1 MNEDKQRKM
10 SLWIRTNL
18 ENIGK
23 AIKAAQEAREDPNSP
38 VTSGTDALKV
48 AATVLN
54 TLVDIPLLPEFVE
67 QLIFETAITVV
78 VELARA
84 IWGKKDWFSQLM
96 RELNL

>member
-1 MNEDKQRKM
+1 MPENKQRKM
-10 SLWIRTNL
+10 ALWIRTNL
-18 ENIGK
+18 VNIGK
-23 AIKAAQEAREDPNSP
+23 AIKEAQAERDNPGSP
-38 VTSGTDALKV
+38 VMSGSDTLKF
-48 AATVLN
+48 AATALN
-54 TLVDIPLLPEFVE
+54 KMVDIPLLPEFVE